1 MKEEFGQDLSLPP
14 FNGKIQVAYN
24 HPPFLQAIS
33 DCSRLLNEPEAEIL
47 LDGRNRVGVVALP
60 NQEGKE
66 IDIVIKEFRS
76 TGVNKLKSIFLPGK
90 AFKAWRGAVALMK
103 KGIETPPPVA
113 YLEKRKG
120 IFLEQSFFLAERVD
134 GVEEI
139 RFLLLRFSPSELRRL
154 LISLGRYL
162 SLCHEKGVLHRDL
175 SDGNILVRKDKTGEF
190 RFFLVDTNRI
200 KLKNKVGLLRGLKNL
215 IRLGVPGEFQ
225 RNFLEQY
232 LGTSRVRIFFWFWY
246 KINKVTYTHYVK
258 LKKKLRL
265 RQMAQKLKIQ

>member
-1 MKEEFGQDLSLPP
+1 MKEEFGQALSLPP
-14 FNGKIQVAYN
+14 FNGKIQVAYD

-47 LDGRNRVGVVALP
+47 LDSRNRVGVVALP

-76 TGVNKLKSIFLPGK
+76 TGVNKLKSFFLPGK

-103 KGIETPPPVA
+103 RGIETPTPVA

-139 RFLLLRFSPSELRRL
+139 RFLLLRLSPSELRKL

-162 SLCHEKGVLHRDL
+162 SLGHEKGVLHRDL

-190 RFFLVDTNRI
+190 RFFLIDTNRI
-200 KLKNKVGLLRGLKNL
+200 KLKKKVGHLRGLKNI
-215 IRLGVPGEFQ
+215 IRMGVPDEFQ
-225 RNFLEQY
+225 RYFLEQY

-246 KINKVTYTHYVK
+246 KMNKVTYTHYVK

-265 RQMAQKLKIQ
+265 RQMAQRLKIQ